1 MSNPVTTHPTLASV
15 FWPKTENKKALNLL
29 TGAVLAFAGSL
40 LLTLSAKISV
50 PFYPVP
56 MTMQTLVVLGLGMAL
71 GSRLGVAAVMLYMF
85 EGAMGFPVFSGT
97 PEKGMGVAYMMGP
110 TGGYLLGFVVAAW
123 VTGFLAERGW
133 DRGFVST
140 ASAMVIGNG
149 VIYAFGLL
157 WLGSILGWDK
167 PIIEWGMTPFLL
179 GDLTKVLLA
188 AIIMPTV
195 WKMVGKPKD

>member
-1 MSNPVTTHPTLASV
+1 MSNPVTIHPTLASV

-85 EGAMGFPVFSGT
+85 EGAMGLPVFSGT